1 MIVVI
6 NDNFLVSYVPR
17 DVLGPKEMGRGE
29 EEDVPLTP
37 GSTQFKHKSL
47 CCIAVTEQS
56 QRCKMGK
63 SKTPLLLNS

>member
-37 GSTQFKHKSL
+37 GSTQFKHKICVASL
-47 CCIAVTEQS
+47 S
-56 QRCKMGK
+56 P
-63 SKTPLLLNS
+63 SKANAAKWVKAKPRYC